1 LKRFEEAEQVYL
13 QMDRKDLAID
23 LRMKTGDWFRVIQLL
38 KSGLGGDDKSLSR
51 AWEAIG
57 DYYRDQRKWY

>member
-1 LKRFEEAEQVYL
+1 MKRFEEAEKIYL

-38 KSGLGGDDKSLSR
+38 KAGLGGDDKSLSK
-51 AWEAIG
+51 AWESIG
-57 DYYRDQRKWY
+57 DYYRDQRKW